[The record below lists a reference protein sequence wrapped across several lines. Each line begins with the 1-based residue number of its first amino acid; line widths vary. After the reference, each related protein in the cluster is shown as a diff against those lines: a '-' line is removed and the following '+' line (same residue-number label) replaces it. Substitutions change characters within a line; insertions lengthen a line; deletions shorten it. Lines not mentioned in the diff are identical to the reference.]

1 MLHVQM
7 TDRLVSWNKH
17 FYGHASDDVQSSSD
31 VSSESIPHIHS
42 CFFCNKKSVV
52 QNLFTHPYTTHLKV
66 NKTLGNWP
74 LNFLWQF
81 VGDFFLVQISA
92 IKTFCIILHGTFTN
106 KYNLSPNNN
115 PLLCMNHRKQFTL
128 ATPAHET
135 QFWVCHQMIQCNCT
149 HCDKPTWER
158 FIQSHQSRV
167 HTELKSL
174 HFTY

>member
-1 MLHVQM
+1 MQGKTTQCFWYVPSL
-7 TDRLVSWNKH
+7 
-17 FYGHASDDVQSSSD
+17 SD

-42 CFFCNKKSVV
+42 CFFFNKKPIV
-52 QNLFTHPYTTHLKV
+52 QNLFAYPYTTHFKV
-66 NKTLGNWP
+66 NETLGNRN

-81 VGDFFLVQISA
+81 IEDFFLVQISA
-92 IKTFCIILHGTFTN
+92 TKTLCIILHSSFAHN
-106 KYNLSPNNN
+106 INLCHNNN
-115 PLLCMNHRKQFTL
+115 SMLCMNHRQQFTS

-135 QFWVCHQMIQCNCT
+135 GFWVRHQTIQCNCT

-158 FIQSHQSRV
+158 VMQSHQFRA